1 MSLTKVTYSMISGV
15 PVNVNDYGA
24 VGDGTTDDTLAIQAA
39 INTGRDVIFPSSAYL
54 ISAPLVIGTQRL
66 IGGANATTFNRPQTI
81 INVSGNIPCFTNEAG
96 EPSFVID
103 GFCIFYGNTVPSTS
117 VGNDQKIAFKFT
129 QNVLWPAYVEIKN
142 CTVLGAWYGYFDN
155 TGTYLSKLTQ
165 VACRQTK
172 RGFYKFGGTTIEFD
186 TCSSSDGEQ
195 GFYVSAVLAPRLQNC
210 SADNLT
216 VTTSTPEKTGN
227 FFAACMGLTIDGWD
241 GEGNT
246 IIGHTTSYM
255 KFDATTGTVQGIT
268 GVSNILR
275 CTTGE
280 EVYFFYTINNSYVTF
295 QGVKLN
301 RDPNWFI
308 FDGNGGNCFTLQTY
322 NFGRSTLIASDFSAP
337 IGGTPNGRFSVAGVG
352 GDAQIHCIGSFINED
367 YANVFFNVADKT
379 IQIGTKPLTAA
390 SQYGGFGSEIFTIQS
405 AGNTAIFS
413 TTASASNGV
422 AAEFA
427 RGNDGSTCAFFR
439 NGTLVGRIDV
449 STGTTAYVT
458 SSDYRLKEDV
468 KPLQNA
474 LDRLSKLKPVAF
486 KWKEDGSDAEGFLA
500 HELAEVCPTAV
511 KGEKDAV
518 DEQGKPKYQ
527 GVDSSFLVALLTAA
541 IQELKSEFDAY
552 KASHS

>member
-1 MSLTKVTYSMISGV
+1 MSLTKITYSMIAGA
-15 PVNVNDYGA
+15 PVNVNDFGA
-24 VGDGTTDDTLAIQAA
+24 VGDGVTDDTAAIQAA
-39 INTGRDVIFPSSAYL
+39 LDTGYDVVFPSPSYL
-54 ISAPLVIGTQRL
+54 ISDSLSVGSQRL
-66 IGGANATTFNRPQTI
+66 IGGINEKDINRSQTI
-81 INVSGNIPCFTNEAG
+81 INVSGNTPCFVNAEG

-103 GFCIFYGNTVPSTS
+103 GFFIYYGDTTPVSST
-117 VGNDQKIAFKFT
+117 GNDQKIAFKFT
-129 QNVLWPAYVEIKN
+129 QNTLWPAYIEIRN
-142 CTVLGAWYGYFDN
+142 CTVRGAWYGYYDN

-165 VACRQTK
+165 VACRHTK

-195 GFYVSAVLAPRLQNC
+195 GFYVNAVLSPRLQNC
-210 SADNLT
+210 SADGLT

-246 IIGHTTSYM
+246 IIGHTSSYM
-255 KFDATTGTVQGIT
+255 KFDGTTGTVQGVT

-280 EVYFFYTINNSYVTF
+280 EVYFFYTINNSYITF

-337 IGGTPNGRFSVAGVG
+337 INGTPNGRFSVAGVG

-379 IQIGTKPLTAA
+379 IQIGTKPITAA
-390 SQYGGFGSEIFTIQS
+390 SQYGGFGSEIVTVQS

-413 TTASASNGV
+413 TTAGAGTGV
-422 AAEFA
+422 SSEFV
-427 RGNDGSTCAFFR
+427 RGNDGSVCSFFR
-439 NGTLVGRIDV
+439 NGSNVGNINV
-449 STGTTAYVT
+449 STGATAYVT

-468 KPLQNA
+468 KPMQNA
-474 LDRLSKLKPVAF
+474 LERIAKLKPVTF

-500 HELAEVCPTAV
+500 HELAKVCPIAV
-511 KGEKDAV
+511 QGEKDAV
-518 DEQGKPKYQ
+518 DEKGMPKYQ
-527 GVDSSFLVALLTAA
+527 GIDTSFLVALLTSA
-541 IQELKSEFDAY
+541 IQELKAEVDAL
-552 KASHS
+552 KGN